1 MQMNPRCPVCDLH
14 YEREPGYFL
23 GSLYISY
30 GLATL
35 IMLLGLG
42 LVHLILPTWDLGT
55 LTLLVGVLF
64 LPLAPM
70 VTRYARVI
78 WIYFDRW
85 AWPTRAGHS
94 D

>member
-1 MQMNPRCPVCDLH
+1 MQMNERCPACDLLF
-14 YEREPGYFL
+14 YREPGYFL

-30 GLATL
+30 TLAVAV
-35 IMLLGLG
+35 MLVGLGLG
-42 LVHLILPTWDLGT
+42 HLLLPTWDLGT
-55 LTLLVGVLF
+55 VVLLVGVCF

-85 AWPTRAGHS
+85 AWPTRAGRS